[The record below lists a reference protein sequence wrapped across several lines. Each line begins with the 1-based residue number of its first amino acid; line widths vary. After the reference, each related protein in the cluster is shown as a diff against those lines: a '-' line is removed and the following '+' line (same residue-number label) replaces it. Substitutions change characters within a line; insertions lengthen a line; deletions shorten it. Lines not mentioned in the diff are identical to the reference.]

1 MAQAPNTR
9 IAEMLGA
16 LSQSSRLRIMQLAAD
31 EGPEG
36 TGIELVETTLG
47 PEGAA
52 AGDMARALRCPPS
65 TLSFHLKE
73 LTRCGLLRATQQ
85 GRYIRYAV
93 RPTAL
98 SSLAEFIEALPH
110 PAKRKAAAGK
120 GEVPR
125 PGRRKAAAT
134 GAARPDQQ
142 LSIFGD

>member
-31 EGPEG
+31 E
-36 TGIELVETTLG
+36 G